1 MSKKEE
7 FKKKWNDFY
16 EETQKEENKGKI
28 DLRKKIVR
36 YGLFHPSP
44 DIDFFKYKK
53 IYIDLDSLLSLVL
66 KDDIE
71 LNKET
76 RNDLASYI
84 LEVFKD
90 FFSFY
95 KDTAQIYVIYNLAP
109 NTSFMKIYPDWCK
122 ERYTRY
128 ENEMVMDFIKKDLL
142 PRLRKFSKVV
152 KNVEIIHA
160 KDAVVLEVFKMVDYH
175 NDAVNSIVIS
185 RDPHYLCVL
194 AYYDI
199 NIYNGKNIINRDT
212 YKDEREYPKVH
223 YSLIPAWYLICGMKR
238 NEYPGKNKFGPKK
251 TDDYIENHKSTIIDE
266 SDFILEDI
274 IKYKNLFYLSN
285 LLYNKEEG
293 NDVRENKGIK
303 N

>member
-1 MSKKEE
+1 MSNKKEE

-16 EETQKEENKGKI
+16 EETQKEENKAKI

-44 DIDFFKYKK
+44 DIDFFNYKK
-53 IYIDLDSLLSLVL
+53 IYIDLDSLLSLIL

-71 LNKET
+71 FTKET
-76 RNDLASYI
+76 RNELASYI

-128 ENEMVMDFIKKDLL
+128 ENENVMDFIKKDLL

-152 KNVEIIHA
+152 KNVDR
-160 KDAVVLEVFKMVDYH
+160 KSVV
-175 NDAVNSIVIS
+175 
-185 RDPHYLCVL
+185 
-194 AYYDI
+194 
-199 NIYNGKNIINRDT
+199 
-212 YKDEREYPKVH
+212 
-223 YSLIPAWYLICGMKR
+223 
-238 NEYPGKNKFGPKK
+238 
-251 TDDYIENHKSTIIDE
+251 
-266 SDFILEDI
+266 
-274 IKYKNLFYLSN
+274 
-285 LLYNKEEG
+285 
-293 NDVRENKGIK
+293 
-303 N
+303 